1 MVYLGMEGSIHP
13 FPSLTQSAGTSFV
26 AGALDVGRI
35 SGTVLKMPA
44 WEVTELH
51 RSTAA
56 EIVTRQGALKECQRS
71 LPIILGLMVMVW
83 AFRLA
88 VMSAVITPLGKWL
101 LPTPTKPLVRK
112 GRPTLSVEQ
121 QRTKTLHL
129 FENSG
134 WEMVFYLISA
144 SMGLYVY
151 SQEEWT
157 VWPSTQIWV
166 QWPLQPMSTA
176 FRGYY
181 LLMLA
186 FYIQAL
192 VSLIFIDKPRSDY
205 MEYLL
210 HHLVT
215 IFLIG
220 CSYYTR
226 IHRYGLIILC
236 LHDVGDVVL
245 NAAKTFKYLGPAWD
259 MTTNVLFVCFSMVFV
274 GTRMVF
280 LPITVIPSGYW
291 ELMQVEPSVPAF
303 TAMNA
308 ALIVLQFLH
317 VFWFVLL
324 VKAIK
329 RQIMDGTVHDDRE
342 DEVDV
347 HKTE

>member
-1 MVYLGMEGSIHP
+1 MVFQS
-13 FPSLTQSAGTSFV
+13 PSSSFLE
-26 AGALDVGRI
+26 GALDYRRI
-35 SGTVLKMPA
+35 TGNVLKLPT

-56 EIVTRQGALKECQRS
+56 ELVTVQGALSECERS
-71 LPIILGLMVMVW
+71 LPIILGLMLMVW
-83 AFRLA
+83 AFRFT
-88 VMSAVITPLGKWL
+88 VMTMLITPLGKWMIPI
-101 LPTPTKPLVRK
+101 PTRPLVRK
-112 GRPTLSVEQ
+112 GRPELSVDQ
-121 QRTKTLHL
+121 QLAKTQGL

-134 WEMVFYLISA
+134 WECLFYLMSA
-144 SMGLYVY
+144 CIGLFVY
-151 SQEEWT
+151 SQEEWS
-157 VWPSTQIWV
+157 VWPSTQIWD
-166 QWPLQPMSTA
+166 QWPLQPISTA

-205 MEYLL
+205 WEYLL

-226 IHRYGLIILC
+226 IHRYGLIILS
-236 LHDVGDVVL
+236 LHDVGDVL
-245 NAAKTFKYLGPAWD
+245 INAAKSFKYLGDAWD
-259 MTTNVLFVCFSMVFV
+259 VTTNVLFVIFSVVFV
-274 GTRMVF
+274 FTRLVF

-291 ELMQVEPSVPAF
+291 ELLQMEPMNGNVPCF
-303 TAMNA
+303 LPMNC
-308 ALIVLQFLH
+308 ALVVLQCLH

-329 RQIMDGTVHDDRE
+329 RQILVGTVNDQRE
-342 DEVDV
+342 NEIDV
-347 HKTE
+347 PKME